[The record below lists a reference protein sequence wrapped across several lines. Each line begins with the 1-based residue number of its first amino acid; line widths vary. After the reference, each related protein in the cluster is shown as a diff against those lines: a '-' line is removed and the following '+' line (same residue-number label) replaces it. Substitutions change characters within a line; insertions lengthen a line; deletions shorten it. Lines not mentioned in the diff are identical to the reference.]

1 MKPSLLAY
9 LADPACRLV
18 AVVAALAAVA
28 DGASKLV
35 RVVAVLLVGAVLREE
50 DVPEEP
56 PLRRL
61 ALLRL
66 ALLALALR
74 RLAPA
79 RRPAQLADPW
89 QEADHPAAVV

>member
-1 MKPSLLAY
+1 MLAY

-61 ALLRL
+61 ALRRL
-66 ALLALALR
+66 ALLA
-74 RLAPA
+74 LAPA
-79 RRPAQLADPW
+79 RRPAQLADPR

>member
-61 ALLRL
+61 ALL
-66 ALLALALR
+66 A
-74 RLAPA
+74 LAPA